1 MIRKVNSFVLPNQWT
16 IAAPVATIDIISLW
30 LHWVYFYNWQ
40 TAALASEKKI
50 ILSSQHR
57 VEQSKMIRKVK
68 LASFSF
74 PFCVATPIIM
84 DHLSSCGYS
93 GYNFFVAT
101 LGTLFYLRTAAYAS
115 K

>member
-1 MIRKVNSFVLPNQWT
+1 
-16 IAAPVATIDIISLW
+16 
-30 LHWVYFYNWQ
+30 
-40 TAALASEKKI
+40 
-50 ILSSQHR
+50 
-57 VEQSKMIRKVK
+57 MIRKVK

-101 LGTLFYLRTAAYAS
+101 LGTLFYIRTAAYAS
-115 K
+115 KKNRLSSQNIGLNHLK